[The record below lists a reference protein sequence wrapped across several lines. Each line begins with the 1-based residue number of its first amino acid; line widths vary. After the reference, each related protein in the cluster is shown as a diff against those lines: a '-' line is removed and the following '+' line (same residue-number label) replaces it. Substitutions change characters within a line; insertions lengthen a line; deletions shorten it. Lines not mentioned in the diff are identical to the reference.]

1 MRGIFFG
8 EFFGTF
14 LMVLCGC
21 GAIKLGFSPLVVS
34 VVFGLAV
41 TLAIISFRS
50 FSGAH
55 INPAVSIAFYL
66 SGHVKFDQLIFYLS
80 GQIFGGWLAAMII
93 GDYGA
98 TTLSVSSQLG
108 IMIEIFITFVL
119 MFSIYCIIRLT
130 DEDIPVA
137 ILVGLVVA
145 ILAFCFGTYTGAS
158 MNPAR
163 TFGPNFVS
171 GEIIIMPLYVIS
183 TIIGAV
189 LAALLKNQIFASDDA

>member
-1 MRGIFFG
+1 MRGIFTG

-21 GAIKLGFSPLVVS
+21 GAIKLGFSPLIVS
-34 VVFGLAV
+34 AVFGLSV
-41 TLAIISFRS
+41 TLAIISFRRY
-50 FSGAH
+50 SGAH

-66 SGHVKFDQLIFYLS
+66 SGHIRSNELILYLS
-80 GQIFGGWLAAMII
+80 GQIFGGWLAAVII

-98 TTLSVSSQLG
+98 TTLSVNLQLG

-130 DEDIPVA
+130 NHDIPVA
-137 ILVGLVVA
+137 LLVGLVVA
-145 ILAFCFGTYTGAS
+145 ILAFCFGPHTGAS

-171 GEIIIMPLYVIS
+171 NEILIIPLYAICA
-183 TIIGAV
+183 IIGAT
-189 LAALLKNQIFASDDA
+189 LAALLNNQIFASDDK